1 MSYKTTD
8 GLMRHLRQNGIN
20 IEGSLQKRQLINTGY
35 FTDIKGIDFSSLQE
49 ILSLFRLIMIFI

>member
-1 MSYKTTD
+1 
-8 GLMRHLRQNGIN
+8 MRHLRQNGIN